1 MLQKYEK
8 NCIFAT
14 LFYKIVLQV
23 GVAPRHRPNR
33 LDSALGLQQL
43 CRVFKTNN
51 YG

>member
-14 LFYKIVLQV
+14 LFYKMVLLV
-23 GVAPRHRPNR
+23 GQG
-33 LDSALGLQQL
+33 LGLHRL